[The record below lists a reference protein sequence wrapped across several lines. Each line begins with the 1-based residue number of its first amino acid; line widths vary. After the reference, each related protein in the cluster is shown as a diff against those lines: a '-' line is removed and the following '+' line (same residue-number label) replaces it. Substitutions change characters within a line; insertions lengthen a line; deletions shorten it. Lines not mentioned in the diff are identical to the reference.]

1 MDGDGESAAR
11 CGSVVGVDAGVGG
24 VLGAYARALK
34 MEEERRVL
42 RGRTLLL
49 VLVLLLVEV
58 VWLVLMLGLLKG

>member
-1 MDGDGESAAR
+1 M
-11 CGSVVGVDAGVGG
+11 
-24 VLGAYARALK
+24 LGAYARALK